1 MLGSQPQYRSAHA
14 ANRIGIRMLLSALP
28 LARARIVGFADYII
42 KTLLNNTES
51 LLFLTSKSLGCFE
64 NIKNTMK
71 SCMNWTLNTWLPYL
85 NVRR

>member
-1 MLGSQPQYRSAHA
+1 MLGSPPQYHSAHA

-71 SCMNWTLNTWLPYL
+71 
-85 NVRR
+85 VRVSKRTEVLSFH